1 MWIVAAVV
9 TMLCFGINNMI
20 FKATS
25 GTGISKIHMQFFFYL
40 TAFLIMFGYGIVE
53 GFESFN
59 GLTVVLGGIIGILNA
74 NGNIQ
79 MSKAFEKGPA
89 SLTSPLISTNTVI
102 PILSAA
108 LIFHEHITLIQW
120 LGIIV
125 MLASAAVIQY
135 VPGNGGVKIDYK
147 PWMFH
152 VLLSIGSFGVLG
164 VLMKTSSQLNIDS
177 INTLVCMYAGGAT
190 YLIINS
196 LITKEKWQPTELKL
210 GAIIGCFSVVGYSSY
225 FFALNTGVASIV
237 FPIVSLS
244 CLVVVLGSC
253 WLYKERLKMYQV
265 IGVFSALVGIVI
277 TKIYEA
283 CEL

>member
-1 MWIVAAVV
+1 MWIVAAVM
-9 TMLCFGINNMI
+9 TMFCFGINNMI
-20 FKATS
+20 FKVTA
-25 GTGISKIHMQFFFYL
+25 GKGLSKVHMQFFFYL
-40 TAFLIMFGYGIVE
+40 IAFLLMCGYGIIA
-53 GFESFN
+53 GFASFN
-59 GLTVVLGGIIGILNA
+59 GLTIVLGAIIGILNA

-120 LGIIV
+120 IGIIV

-135 VPGNGGVKIDYK
+135 VPGNGVKMNYK
-147 PWMFH
+147 PWMYR
-152 VLLSIGSFGVLG
+152 VLLSVVSFGVLG
-164 VLMKTSSQLNIDS
+164 VLMKTSSHLHIDS
-177 INTLVCMYAGGAT
+177 INTLVCMYGGGAS

-196 LITKEKWQPTELKL
+196 FIMKEKWQRTELKF

-244 CLVVVLGSC
+244 CLVVVLSSC
-253 WLYKERLKMYQV
+253 LLYKERLKLYQV
-265 IGVFSALVGIVI
+265 VGVISALVGIVL
-277 TKIYEA
+277 TKI
-283 CEL
+283 

>member
-1 MWIVAAVV
+1 MWIVAAVL
-9 TMLCFGINNMI
+9 TMFCFGINNLI
-20 FKATS
+20 FKFTS
-25 GTGISKIHMQFFFYL
+25 GKGLSKVHMQFFFYL
-40 TAFLIMFGYGIVE
+40 IAFLLMLGYGTVV
-53 GFESFN
+53 GFASFN
-59 GLTVVLGGIIGILNA
+59 GLTIVLGAVIGILNA

-108 LIFHEHITLIQW
+108 LIFHENITLIQW
-120 LGIIV
+120 IGIIV

-135 VPGNGGVKIDYK
+135 VPGSDIKMDYK
-147 PWMFH
+147 PWMYR
-152 VLLSIGSFGVLG
+152 VLLSILSFGVLG
-164 VLMKTSSQLNIDS
+164 VLMKTSSHLHIDS
-177 INTLVCMYAGGAT
+177 INTLVCMYGGGAA

-196 LITKEKWQPTELKL
+196 FIMKEKWRRSELKF

-225 FFALNTGVASIV
+225 FFALDTGVASIV

-265 IGVFSALVGIVI
+265 IGVISALAGIVL
-277 TKIYEA
+277 TKI
-283 CEL
+283 

>member
-1 MWIVAAVV
+1 MF
-9 TMLCFGINNMI
+9 CFGINNMI
-20 FKATS
+20 FKVTA
-25 GTGISKIHMQFFFYL
+25 GKGLSKVHMQFFFYL
-40 TAFLIMFGYGIVE
+40 IAFLLMCGYGIVA
-53 GFESFN
+53 GFASFN
-59 GLTVVLGGIIGILNA
+59 GLTIVLGAIIGILNA

-120 LGIIV
+120 IGIIV

-135 VPGNGGVKIDYK
+135 VPGNGVKMNYK
-147 PWMFH
+147 PWMYR
-152 VLLSIGSFGVLG
+152 VLLSVVSFGVLG
-164 VLMKTSSQLNIDS
+164 VLMKTSSHLHIDS
-177 INTLVCMYAGGAT
+177 INTLVCMYGGGAS

-196 LITKEKWQPTELKL
+196 FIMKEKWQRTELKF

-244 CLVVVLGSC
+244 CLVVVLSSC
-253 WLYKERLKMYQV
+253 LLYKERLKLYQV
-265 IGVFSALVGIVI
+265 VGVISALVGIVL
-277 TKIYEA
+277 TKI
-283 CEL
+283 